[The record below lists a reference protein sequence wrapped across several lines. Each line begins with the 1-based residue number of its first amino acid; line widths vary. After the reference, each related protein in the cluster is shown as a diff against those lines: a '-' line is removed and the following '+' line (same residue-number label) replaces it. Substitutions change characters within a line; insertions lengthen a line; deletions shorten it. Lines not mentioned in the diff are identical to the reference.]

1 MISFPQHK
9 FLLLLKRANLKVGKA
24 AVCLLQDVQDL
35 IFTLAQSIRVGA
47 LLCLTGAYFVLEF
60 LNSLFIMFHNIR
72 KVFSPRLKLTAFC
85 ELLYVGFEKLNLSI
99 ELIFFHLNLIL
110 DPMSLKVNESWK
122 T

>member
-1 MISFPQHK
+1 MHK

-47 LLCLTGAYFVLEF
+47 HLCLPGVYFVFKF
-60 LNSLFIMFHNIR
+60 LDSSSIMFHNIR
-72 KVFSPRLKLTAFC
+72 EVFTLALRLILTALF
-85 ELLYVGFEKLNLSI
+85 EQLYVGFDPLNFPI

-110 DPMSLKVNESWK
+110 DPMSLVVNPSWK